1 MEWQVPKP
9 LSTVAVPV
17 DDDTV
22 VLLRRHGN
30 PDGPRLVL
38 SHGLGL
44 AIDLYYPF
52 WSRLTAEFDV
62 IVYDMRN
69 HGQNPLGPLSGHNLP
84 ALAQDHDIVLEAV
97 DRYYGP
103 RPKVGVQHSVGALA
117 MLLSPGSGAGLSAL
131 VLFDPPIR
139 KPNVDR
145 DAYDDAGVQLADSAR
160 RRREWFLTKEEFV
173 ERSRSAPIFERAVP
187 GVVELLADT
196 TLREDPAGSGYVLRC
211 PAPYE
216 AQIIEYGRIFA
227 SVVDLASYRC
237 PIKVIGADPTLPF
250 SYLPTFDLA
259 EMLEVDY
266 DFLPDTTHFLQLE
279 QPEECAALMVS
290 FLGQQGLL

>member
-1 MEWQVPKP
+1 MWQVPEP
-9 LSTVAVPV
+9 LSTANVTLE
-17 DDDTV
+17 DGTV
-22 VLLRRHGN
+22 VILRRHGN
-30 PDGPRLVL
+30 PDGPRLVM
-38 SHGLGL
+38 SHANGL

-52 WSRLTAEFDV
+52 WSLLTDKFDV
-62 IVYDMRN
+62 IVHDLRN
-69 HGQNPLGPLSGHNLP
+69 HGQNPTGPLAGHTLP
-84 ALAQDHDIVLEAV
+84 VLASDHDLVLDAV
-97 DRYYGP
+97 DEYYGAK
-103 RPKVGVQHSVGALA
+103 PKVGVHHSVGGLS
-117 MLLSPGSGAGLSAL
+117 MLLSPSAGARLSAL

-145 DAYDDAGVQLADSAR
+145 DAYDDAGAQLAEAAR
-160 RRREWFLTKEEFV
+160 RRRERFVTKAEFI
-173 ERSRSAPIFERAVP
+173 ERGRAAPNFAHVVP
-187 GVVELLADT
+187 GVIELLADT
-196 TLREDPAGSGYVLRC
+196 TLREDTTGSGYVLRC
-211 PAPYE
+211 PAAYE

-266 DFLPDTTHFLQLE
+266 DFLPGATHFLQLE
-279 QPEECAALMVS
+279 QPEECAELMVA